1 MQKHAVYGN
10 KYTRKTLSTGII
22 HEFVGNYLH

>member
-10 KYTRKTLSTGII
+10 KYTRKTLSTEIT
-22 HEFVGNYLH
+22 HECGGNYLH